1 LYFKENTVT
10 ITQKNRLMLFTEI
23 ITVNTKR
30 HMSYKSTLSGEKVKT
45 SDLKRGIICTNNY
58 ALKGK
63 SQPFFVW

>member
-1 LYFKENTVT
+1 
-10 ITQKNRLMLFTEI
+10 MLFTEI